1 MYDNMEEFLV
11 VVSEKGQ
18 REQTKE
24 QEEIHRQVGK
34 AHMFILT

>member
-1 MYDNMEEFLV
+1 MYDNADEYLV

-24 QEEIHRQVGK
+24 QEEIHRKVGK
-34 AHMFILT
+34 AHIFL

>member
-1 MYDNMEEFLV
+1 MYDKAEEYLV

-24 QEEIHRQVGK
+24 QEEIHRKLGK
-34 AHMFILT
+34 AQMFI